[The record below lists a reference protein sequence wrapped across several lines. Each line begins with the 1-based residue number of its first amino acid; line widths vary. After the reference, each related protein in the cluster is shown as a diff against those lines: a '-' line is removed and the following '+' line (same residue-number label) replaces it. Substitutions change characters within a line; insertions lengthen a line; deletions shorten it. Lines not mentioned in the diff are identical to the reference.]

1 MSVIKPAL
9 EHPNLITHLLG
20 ANNYCWIYYRNGDKK
35 LLAKPISYLQDELPG
50 FIRTHKSVLINPIYA
65 RTLTAPPRQ
74 KMAGEIQLESGLIF
88 PVSRRRWNEVAEALD
103 RRLAPNG
110 EKASATVM
118 FTVSP
123 PKTLSEVRVA
133 KRSILLVTDDFTY
146 KPIVTKMMEQRW
158 PDYRLQIEEQSSQ
171 LSDHLGG
178 VPAEE
183 LPTLTLLDARTNT
196 VERLQAL
203 QRLKRDPYLCR
214 IPVILFVAPADAL
227 ISDGYKRQANSV
239 ISLQEGHLS
248 FVQTIER
255 VCRFWLQTAALPSLP
270 KPALTNT

>member
-103 RRLAPNG
+103 HRLAADA
-110 EKASATVM
+110 EKASAAVT
-118 FTVSP
+118 FTISSTKKAPSENVS
-123 PKTLSEVRVA
+123 KQ
-133 KRSILLVTDDFTY
+133 SILLVTDDPSCE
-146 KPIVTKMMEQRW
+146 PIVTKMMSQRW
-158 PDYRLQIEEQSSQ
+158 PQYRLQIAEQSNQ
-171 LSDHLGG
+171 LPDHLAGIS
-178 VPAEE
+178 AEE
-183 LPTLTLLDARTNT
+183 LPTLILLDARTTT
-196 VERLQAL
+196 VERLQTL

-214 IPVILFVAPADAL
+214 IPVILFVTPADTL

-239 ISLQEGHLS
+239 ISLQDGQLS

-255 VCRFWLQTAALPSLP
+255 VCRFWLQTASLPSLP
-270 KPALTNT
+270 KPSLTNK